1 MGMAAMVKM
10 PPSLFF
16 NGRSNEMTNTKQK
29 WSFGRR
35 INDWL
40 DEPDGEQFTDGKW
53 RFWLPAVLGF
63 SILNAVLTVMIFRES
78 ASANYLTPALLAASA
93 IVSWIA
99 IGCLHYSDAKR
110 GRMARGVSALDS
122 ASLLFVIGHFCFLVY
137 ILGHSWIL
145 RGAEAQYRND
155 LAKYNA
161 NAQTFHAGNEKIA
174 EALRETSAN
183 QKEAARLEAD
193 RAYWERKSGKR
204 SVEKSGGI
212 TANIELAKVELPP
225 PPKAPEDSQAAFLT
239 RWDAWVRITNF
250 GELILAATT
259 LIFIRNWTAKAN
271 TQRAGTYQPQA
282 DRGEWPEEIEAGDIE
297 KRSPSRRENFTQ
309 KKEPTKNLGS
319 FNSEGLRRLREAL
332 KDISFRLAGYSF
344 KANVKD
350 DCVWI
355 LLMKARAGTQETV
368 ASAKARLDI
377 LNDAMRMDWTAFC
390 ERLERFLRENGF
402 EL

>member
-1 MGMAAMVKM
+1 
-10 PPSLFF
+10 
-16 NGRSNEMTNTKQK
+16 MTNTKQRR
-29 WSFGRR
+29 SFGRR
-35 INDWL
+35 INAWL

-63 SILNAVLTVMIFRES
+63 SILNAVLTVMIFRET

-93 IVSWIA
+93 IVGWIA

-137 ILGHSWIL
+137 ILGHAWIL
-145 RGAEAQYRND
+145 RGAEADYRAA
-155 LAKYNA
+155 LKEYNA

-174 EALRETSAN
+174 EALREASAN

-250 GELILAATT
+250 GELILAAVT

-271 TQRAGTYQPQA
+271 TQRAATYQPMNYQDNFPDEIDA
-282 DRGEWPEEIEAGDIE
+282 DA
-297 KRSPSRRENFTQ
+297 RSPHHQPRFD
-309 KKEPTKNLGS
+309 
-319 FNSEGLRRLREAL
+319 REASHARNIASQESGEASQDGL
-332 KDISFRLAGYSF
+332 KALQEICSAISFRTPSRWFAVDLRPDHVRIRQRTRVDGREVTL
-344 KANVKD
+344 K
-350 DCVWI
+350 
-355 LLMKARAGTQETV
+355 T
-368 ASAKARLDI
+368 ARLTLEVLRDVLTI
-377 LNDAMRMDWTAFC
+377 APDAFRV
-390 ERLERFLRENGF
+390 RLESFLKKRGF